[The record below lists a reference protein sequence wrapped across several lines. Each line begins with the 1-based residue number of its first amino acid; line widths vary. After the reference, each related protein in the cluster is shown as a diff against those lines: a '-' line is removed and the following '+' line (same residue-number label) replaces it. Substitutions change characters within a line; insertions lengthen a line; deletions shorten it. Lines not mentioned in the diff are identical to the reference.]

1 MSFLKII
8 MILGLLW
15 CSADARAQVAS
26 EPSSMPEQWQL
37 TLDVIKAKAQTLL
50 IKNNQIRA
58 EYRKLIEQAQELKQT
73 LKDQQ
78 DKNEAIR
85 LLLNQRHGRTDQQ
98 VRLDDLQQTVK
109 TKRQQAREFQERLE
123 NLQKKQLDLGREIQ
137 SQRRK
142 AADIQRHQQDQKKET
157 PAPEAVGAPDGQL
170 TDLRRQL
177 EEEKKQEVILE
188 DQLSSLKSGG
198 PSQNLD
204 VHAIEEANKQLQLQL
219 KDLQEQKSKKSP
231 EGTLG
236 TSQQLKY
243 DELKK
248 RKDQLEAAIRAYEMR
263 LDQLRYSSGLTS
275 SWAVEKKK
283 LIHEMVQKDARNNQL
298 REKIKIL
305 REDVDILKDQVAKL
319 ERRVNFMQ
327 GQNKT

>member
-1 MSFLKII
+1 
-8 MILGLLW
+8 
-15 CSADARAQVAS
+15 
-26 EPSSMPEQWQL
+26 MPEQWQL
-37 TLDVIKAKAQTLL
+37 TLDVIKTKAQTLL
-50 IKNNQIRA
+50 IKNNEIKA
-58 EYRKLIEQAQELKQT
+58 EYLNLRKQAQDVEQT
-73 LKDQQ
+73 LRGQQ

-98 VRLDDLQQTVK
+98 VRLEGLQQTIK
-109 TKRQQAREFQERLE
+109 IKRRQAAEFQEQLE
-123 NLQKKQLDLGREIQ
+123 NLKKKQSTIERRQREPK
-137 SQRRK
+137 K
-142 AADIQRHQQDQKKET
+142 ANPT
-157 PAPEAVGAPDGQL
+157 PEAVGAPDGQL

-204 VHAIEEANKQLQLQL
+204 VHAIEEVNKQLEAQL
-219 KDLQEQKSKKSP
+219 KDLQEQKLKKFP
-231 EGTLG
+231 GETLG
-236 TSQQLKY
+236 ISQQRKY

-248 RKDQLEAAIRAYEMR
+248 RKDQLEDAIRAYEKR
-263 LDQLRYSSGLTS
+263 LDQLKYSSGFAS

-283 LIHEMVQKDARNNQL
+283 LIHAMVQKDARNNQL

-327 GQNKT
+327 GSAHPNQ